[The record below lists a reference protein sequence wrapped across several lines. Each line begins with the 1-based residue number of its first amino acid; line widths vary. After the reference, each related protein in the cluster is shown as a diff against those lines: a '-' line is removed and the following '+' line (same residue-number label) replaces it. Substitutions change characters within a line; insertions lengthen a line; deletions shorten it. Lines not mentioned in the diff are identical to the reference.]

1 MTFNIRD
8 LLSFKNWPVFWK
20 ISLMPI
26 MAVGLMMIGVFVY
39 VLPVTKDKLTTEK
52 KNNVQDVVTVAYNL
66 IAEYEQRAANGEFT
80 VEEARQR
87 AVATLSKFRFGENG
101 KEYVWINDSDKM
113 LAHPKAELIG
123 KPISTFKDA
132 EGKPFLDDVVSL
144 AKKDGDAFVEY
155 LWPRSESSNPVKKIS
170 YVKLFRPWGWYVGTG
185 IYADDVMATVFKIL
199 AGVGVVLIIISI
211 VVTATTFLV
220 GGRFIS
226 GPVKQYEHI
235 MTGFSSALSEGRGDL
250 RGRLSARGKDEIGLL
265 ADDINKVLDSYGKMV
280 ESMLVS
286 TGQVVTTSGMLKD
299 NANEMTSGARKQ
311 SAQANQIAAAAE
323 EMSQTITEIAKNA
336 SSASEIS
343 ATAMNMA
350 NSGRDIAMG
359 AVETVN
365 GVHVS
370 TVGLAEMIEKLN
382 TKSADIGNIVTVIK
396 EIADQT
402 NLLAL
407 NAAIEAARAGEQGRG
422 FAVVADEV
430 RKLAEKTIKATE
442 QITAEIRAVQNE
454 SAETTRRMSD
464 TAEEVTRADEAIK
477 QVMGSIEGM
486 TEAVAN
492 ANDKITQIATAVE
505 EQSSAAEE
513 VARNIEITSS
523 IAKETE
529 SRAAEVLKGTDRIV
543 GVVGDLTQ
551 SFSGFQT
558 IGSGAALL
566 EIAKGDIRSFMYKVG
581 DAVDGRRSVDEI
593 ELEKHICRFG
603 KWYANE
609 GQSLLGHLQSFGRL
623 SSAHDKIHL
632 LAKEAVKSA
641 RAGDG
646 RAHAIYNE
654 LTTAVKKIQADIDIV
669 KADSLNEAN
678 KQASA

>member
-1 MTFNIRD
+1 MKFNIRD
-8 LLSFKNWPVFWK
+8 ILSFKNWPVFWK
-20 ISLMPI
+20 LSLMPI
-26 MAVGLMMIGVFVY
+26 MAVGLMMIGLFIY
-39 VLPVTKDKLTTEK
+39 VLPVTKEKLMAEK
-52 KNNVQDVVTVAYNL
+52 KSNVQDVISIAYNL
-66 IAEYEQRAANGEFT
+66 VAEYEQRASKGEFT
-80 VEEARQR
+80 VEEAKQR
-87 AVATLSKFRFGENG
+87 ALNRLNNFRFGESG
-101 KEYVWINDSDKM
+101 REYIWINDADKM

-123 KPISTFKDA
+123 KPISSVKDA
-132 EGKPFLDDVVSL
+132 EGKSFLDDAVSV
-144 AKKDGDAFVEY
+144 AKKDGDAFAVYMWSRPEG
-155 LWPRSESSNPVKKIS
+155 SKIVKKLS
-170 YVKLFRPWGWYVGTG
+170 YLKSFKPWGWYIGTG
-185 IYADDVMATVFKIL
+185 IYVDDVMTTVFKIL
-199 AGVGVVLIIISI
+199 AGMGIVLVIISV
-211 VVTATTFLV
+211 VVTATTFFV

-226 GPVKQYEHI
+226 GPVMQYEHI
-235 MTGFSSALSEGRGDL
+235 MTGFSSALSDGRGDL
-250 RGRLSARGKDEIGLL
+250 RSRLTAKGKDEIGLL
-265 ADDINKVLDSYGKMV
+265 ANDINKVLDSYGKMV

-343 ATAMNMA
+343 ATAMSMA
-350 NSGRDIAMG
+350 NKGRDIALG

-370 TVGLAEMIEKLN
+370 TVGLAELIDKLN
-382 TKSADIGNIVTVIK
+382 SKSADIGNIVTVIK

-442 QITAEIRAVQNE
+442 QITTEIRAVQNE

-477 QVMGSIEGM
+477 QVMSSIEGM

-558 IGSGAALL
+558 IGSGAAML

-581 DAVDGRRSVDEI
+581 DAINGRKSI
-593 ELEKHICRFG
+593 EDADLEKHTCRFG
-603 KWYANE
+603 KWYTTE
-609 GQSLLGHLQSFGRL
+609 GQSQLGHLPGFGKL
-623 SSAHDKIHL
+623 SSTHDRIHT
-632 LAKEAVKSA
+632 LAKEAVRSEK
-641 RAGDG
+641 AGDDR
-646 RAHAIYNE
+646 RAQAIFSE
-654 LTTAVKKIQADIDIV
+654 LSTAVKQIQADIDIV
-669 KADSLNEAN
+669 KAESLKVE
-678 KQASA
+678 SLR